1 MVYPNLSAEITR
13 AGLTVPK
20 FADAVGF
27 SVNTLYPK
35 LKGIREFKLSEME
48 DIKNYFSKVAEE
60 KGMQID
66 TSLEYL
72 FKRDYSAK

>member
-1 MVYPNLSAEITR
+1 MIYPNLAAEVAR
-13 AGLTVPK
+13 AGLSYPK
-20 FADAVGF
+20 LAEAIGIN
-27 SVNTLYPK
+27 VNTLYPK
-35 LKGIREFKLSEME
+35 LNGIREFKLSEME

-60 KGMQID
+60 KGTQID